1 MQQVTQGLLIDV
13 DKTYISHLHTLEVT
27 ALWSA
32 FQISQKKKK
41 GLYLMTT
48 FTSSK
53 IACFLI
59 LCSQSVYQKA
69 FFLPS

>member
-32 FQISQKKKK
+32 FQISQKKRKVC
-41 GLYLMTT
+41 
-48 FTSSK
+48 
-53 IACFLI
+53 I
-59 LCSQSVYQKA
+59 
-69 FFLPS
+69 